1 MKEENFDWLLSGCHA
16 LSRVAQAYYP
26 CELNT
31 SSIRSFRKHV
41 RELPALYADL
51 LSVEYTDK
59 LVNLTP
65 LQNAVIVRHLGF
77 PDQVKR
83 EHGRRKKE
91 GRGNLPFL
99 CSNASDKEAV

>member
-1 MKEENFDWLLSGCHA
+1 MILSA
-16 LSRVAQAYYP
+16 SRR
-26 CELNT
+26 T
-31 SSIRSFRKHV
+31 DI
-41 RELPALYADL
+41 PALYADL

-91 GRGNLPFL
+91 GEG
-99 CSNASDKEAV
+99 

>member
-65 LQNAVIVRHLGF
+65 LQNAVIGPPSGLSGSGE
-77 PDQVKR
+77 K
-83 EHGRRKKE
+83 GTRKAEE
-91 GRGNLPFL
+91 GREG
-99 CSNASDKEAV
+99 